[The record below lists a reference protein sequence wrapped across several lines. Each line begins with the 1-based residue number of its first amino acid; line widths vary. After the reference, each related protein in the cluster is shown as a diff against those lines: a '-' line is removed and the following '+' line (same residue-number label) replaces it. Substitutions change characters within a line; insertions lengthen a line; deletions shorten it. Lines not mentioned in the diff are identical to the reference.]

1 MNISRLLSR
10 YIEFFASGDAVGKA
24 TEFMTRPDIR
34 KNIGKIDGF
43 VPEEKSQ
50 NHSNLRYYEVTD
62 DTEQNLYLLRR
73 YLSDG
78 KVTVDNTVDA
88 LICWIDGTGAVEKKY
103 IGPSSLRALNDIK
116 KGKDPSTTGIFGTTC
131 GGIMRVPSAVFSS
144 LALGLSLD
152 DAVYSALLPTHNNS
166 VALESAYGYAYA
178 LRAALEGK
186 GREEILSEAVRG
198 CERGIVKAPWVSAAA
213 SLKSRLE
220 FLVSADITSWSEDHL
235 LDFLYGVFGT
245 GLESYETAGAVF
257 AIFMYTSDPVRAI
270 FLSSSLGGDTD
281 TIAALASS
289 LIAMVNREAELPTSI
304 IGEIRKHISLETG
317 YEA

>member
-10 YIEFFASGDAVGKA
+10 YISFFASGDAVGKA
-24 TEFMTRPDIR
+24 TEFMTRSDIK
-34 KNIGKIDGF
+34 KNIGRIDGF

-50 NHSNLRYYEVTD
+50 NHSNLKYYEVTD

-78 KVTVDNTVDA
+78 KVTVENTVDA
-88 LICWIDGTGAVEKKY
+88 LIHWIDETGAVEKKY

-116 KGKDPSTTGIFGTTC
+116 NGKDPSSTGIFGTTC
-131 GGIMRVPSAVFSS
+131 GGIMRVPSAVFAS
-144 LALGLSLD
+144 LILGTSLD

-166 VALESAYGYAYA
+166 VAFESAYAYAYA
-178 LRAALEGK
+178 LKAAVEGK
-186 GREEILSEAVRG
+186 VREEILSEAVRG
-198 CERGIVKAPWVSAAA
+198 CEEGIVKAPWVSAAA

-220 FLVSADITSWSEDHL
+220 YLETLDITKWSEDYL

-257 AIFMYTSDPVRAI
+257 ALFMYTSDPVKAI

-289 LIAMVNREAELPTSI
+289 LISMVNREEELPSSI
-304 IGEIRKHISLETG
+304 IGEIKKHISLEIE